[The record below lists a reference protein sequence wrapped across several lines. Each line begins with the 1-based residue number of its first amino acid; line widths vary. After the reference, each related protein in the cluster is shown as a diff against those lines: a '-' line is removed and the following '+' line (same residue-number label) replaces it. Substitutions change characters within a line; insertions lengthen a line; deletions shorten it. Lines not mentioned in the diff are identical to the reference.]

1 MLGGEYIIEANEIPE
16 NSYEL
21 GCERTTTRNNE
32 ASKLSVQRLE
42 SRTTEKI
49 RVLNFLASQVK
60 HSRRDRL

>member
-42 SRTTEKI
+42 SRTT
-49 RVLNFLASQVK
+49 
-60 HSRRDRL
+60 